1 MNPMTNQALRPMDM
15 ADRHLNA
22 IRSLTEHSRLPFE
35 VVEKMYR
42 NELLLL
48 EPTARVTRY
57 LPVVTA
63 RRVRDR
69 LRTFQTR

>member
-1 MNPMTNQALRPMDM
+1 V
-15 ADRHLNA
+15 NA

-35 VVEKMYR
+35 VVEKIYR

-57 LPVVTA
+57 LPIVTT
-63 RRVRDR
+63 RRARDR
-69 LRTFQTR
+69 LRRFSNPLISSA

>member
-1 MNPMTNQALRPMDM
+1 MDM
-15 ADRHLNA
+15 AERHVNA

-35 VVEKMYR
+35 VVEKIYR

-57 LPVVTA
+57 LPIVTT
-63 RRVRDR
+63 RRARDR
-69 LRTFQTR
+69 LRRFSNPLISSA